1 MRISCAYNTAIAPV
15 GKILAFGPHWN
26 ERTVI
31 QFHKELLPSPEST
44 YCWGKVDYS

>member
-1 MRISCAYNTAIAPV
+1 MLMPHAYNTAIAPV

-26 ERTVI
+26 EEQSSNFIKSYCVAR
-31 QFHKELLPSPEST
+31 ST